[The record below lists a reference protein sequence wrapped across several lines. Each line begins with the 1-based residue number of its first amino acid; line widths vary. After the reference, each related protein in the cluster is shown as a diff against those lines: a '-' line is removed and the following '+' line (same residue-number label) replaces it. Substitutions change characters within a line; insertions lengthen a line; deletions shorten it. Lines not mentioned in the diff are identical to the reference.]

1 MVNHTLPLPS
11 RLDAQPVLSLVRLI
25 ALLRNKH
32 KDCRVENGIRIDSR
46 VNIPAIASLDSRK
59 YRGQVMVSTIRKA
72 KEGIKR
78 RQRLHSKLYSYNA
91 KLARE
96 YAAKRHSGVCRT
108 SKKLAEP
115 IYART
120 LAYIKA
126 KLKLRWSP
134 EQISLRI
141 DALLAD
147 QTLKDDDGW
156 TGDMGLR
163 PVSHMAIYRYIY
175 GLNGNEREESN

>member
-11 RLDAQPVLSLVRLI
+11 HLDAQPVLSLARLI
-25 ALLRNKH
+25 ALLRSKY
-32 KDCRVENGIRIDSR
+32 KDCPGRKRDKNRQR

-72 KEGIKR
+72 KEGVKR

-96 YAAKRHSGVCRT
+96 YAAKRHSGVFRT
-108 SKKLAEP
+108 SKKLTEP

-126 KLKLRWSP
+126 KLKLRMAAGTNLP
-134 EQISLRI
+134 ANRCP
-141 DALLAD
+141 
-147 QTLKDDDGW
+147 
-156 TGDMGLR
+156 TGR
-163 PVSHMAIYRYIY
+163 PNS
-175 GLNGNEREESN
+175 

>member
-1 MVNHTLPLPS
+1 
-11 RLDAQPVLSLVRLI
+11 
-25 ALLRNKH
+25 
-32 KDCRVENGIRIDSR
+32 
-46 VNIPAIASLDSRK
+46 
-59 YRGQVMVSTIRKA
+59 MVSTIRKA
-72 KEGIKR
+72 KEGVKR

-96 YAAKRHSGVCRT
+96 YATKRHSGVCRT
-108 SKKLAEP
+108 SKKLTKP

-141 DALLAD
+141 DAILAG
-147 QTLKDDDGW
+147 QALKDDDGW
-156 TGDMGLR
+156 TGDTGLR
-163 PVSHMAIYRYIY
+163 PVSRMAVCRYIY
-175 GLNGNEREESN
+175 SLNGNER